1 MKMSDATYSVR
12 LPEEL
17 KDKIAEIT
25 KESGLTG
32 KDFMADL
39 VELYRLHSTKEHS
52 NVFVQSELDELR
64 QYMSRINGIYSNI
77 VERTE
82 STISLE
88 KKKNQE
94 NLDTMLNEKIR
105 VEEKLEEMKRALE
118 ESKELENSH
127 FIEKEELQEQMKKA
141 EVNYQTNLENT
152 EALLEEYKEK
162 NSSLK
167 ESLEDY
173 NQTLKENKDLHV
185 KLREMND
192 FVTTL
197 KDQAGEKNRDIEK
210 LEEQLQSEQV
220 KREEL
225 KTSLEEKHQA
235 ELRKLQDDLN
245 FKWEK
250 KLFEQEKAQNQEKEE
265 IKEVYN
271 EKLQAVID
279 KYTEPER
286 DEKEEE

>member
-1 MKMSDATYSVR
+1 MADATYSVR

-17 KDKIAEIT
+17 KDKISEIIS
-25 KESGLTG
+25 ESGLTG

-39 VELYRLHSTKEHS
+39 VELYRLHSTKEHT
-52 NVFVQSELDELR
+52 NVFVQSEIDELR

-250 KLFEQEKAQNQEKEE
+250 KLFEQEKALNQEKEE

-271 EKLQAVID
+271 EKLQSVID

>member
-1 MKMSDATYSVR
+1 MSDATYSVR

-17 KDKIAEIT
+17 KEKILELIH
-25 KESGLTG
+25 ESGLTG

-52 NVFVQSELDELR
+52 NVFIQSELDELR

-82 STISLE
+82 SAISLE
-88 KKKNQE
+88 KKKNEE
-94 NLDTMLNEKIR
+94 NVDTMLSEKLR
-105 VEEKLEEMKRALE
+105 VEEKLEETQRELE
-118 ESKELENSH
+118 EVKELETSH
-127 FIEKEELQEQMKKA
+127 RIEAEELQERLEKA

-173 NQTLKENKDLHV
+173 HQTLKENKEIHE
-185 KLREMND
+185 KLRKIND
-192 FVTTL
+192 FVSTL
-197 KDQAGEKNRDIEK
+197 RDQAGEKNREIEK
-210 LEEQLQSEQV
+210 LEEQLQAEQE
-220 KREEL
+220 KRKEM
-225 KTSLEEKHQA
+225 KTSLEEKHQS
-235 ELRKLQDDLN
+235 EMRKLVDDLN

-250 KLFEQEKAQNQEKEE
+250 KLFEQEKTLNQEKEE
-265 IKEVYN
+265 VKEVYT

-279 KYTEPER
+279 KYTESER
-286 DEKEEE
+286 EEKEEE